1 MFYFL
6 LNFWNE
12 VFKIKESVARGS
24 HYINSFEISHITLGK
39 ISFMYVYVCMYVC
52 MCNFHYENY
61 TIDNVTS
68 FLKFFEAFKNAFK
81 FCIL

>member
-6 LNFWNE
+6 LNFRNE

-24 HYINSFEISHITLGK
+24 HYINSFEISHIMLGK
-39 ISFMYVYVCMYVC
+39 ISFM
-52 MCNFHYENY
+52 YENY